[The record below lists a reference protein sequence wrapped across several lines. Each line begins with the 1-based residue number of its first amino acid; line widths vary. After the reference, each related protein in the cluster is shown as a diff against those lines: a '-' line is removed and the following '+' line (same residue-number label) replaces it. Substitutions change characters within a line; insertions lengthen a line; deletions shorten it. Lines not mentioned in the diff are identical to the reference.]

1 MKAKVLLLA
10 CMLYSLQSFGQR
22 ATAFFNDCI
31 GYWGKFEQAVKYRT
45 MSTSAGSR
53 VWGMEGKN
61 FLMGTETKISIEG
74 DEDDYIDVNNT
85 KYGECS
91 VNLTYLLRKIYSKSD
106 GYSRKYTVKDVI
118 LLPNDNILVFLDM
131 FKTKITGSWKMDDAV
146 VTVDGSSYLV
156 EGGYV
161 PIRNESNYGL
171 VLILSCKQKYNLH
184 KAFPVPYYVRI
195 VPSVNSRIYF
205 LTDREETS
213 EYNICG
219 CKKLYCYNFDG
230 KLLWSQ
236 ANFQDDFTIFGMEE
250 FKNNLYL
257 LGSSK
262 VIDGIL
268 KPTYMVVDATNG
280 NNKDYKWSNTQNY
293 FMGPV
298 YGSDTALRDGYG
310 YSFESVSITAKGL
323 KFRPWF
329 YSNDTK
335 KCLKISYLA
344 PLDEDKHY
352 LNENNAYSTKLKS
365 GW

>member
-1 MKAKVLLLA
+1 
-10 CMLYSLQSFGQR
+10 
-22 ATAFFNDCI
+22 
-31 GYWGKFEQAVKYRT
+31 
-45 MSTSAGSR
+45 
-53 VWGMEGKN
+53 
-61 FLMGTETKISIEG
+61 
-74 DEDDYIDVNNT
+74 
-85 KYGECS
+85 
-91 VNLTYLLRKIYSKSD
+91 
-106 GYSRKYTVKDVI
+106 
-118 LLPNDNILVFLDM
+118 
-131 FKTKITGSWKMDDAV
+131 
-146 VTVDGSSYLV
+146 
-156 EGGYV
+156 
-161 PIRNESNYGL
+161 
-171 VLILSCKQKYNLH
+171 
-184 KAFPVPYYVRI
+184 
-195 VPSVNSRIYF
+195 
-205 LTDREETS
+205 
-213 EYNICG
+213 
-219 CKKLYCYNFDG
+219 
-230 KLLWSQ
+230 
-236 ANFQDDFTIFGMEE
+236 MEE